1 MFARVKSNFVIF
13 DNLPYVVV
21 NVRFFIKSSFIIQIC
36 PFYYTHT
43 HTHTQKKKKTKTNKQ
58 NKKKFIVPEPEPICA
73 YFFLF
78 WKAYVGS
85 RFPNFSKK
93 KKNHQSKLSIS
104 WKNSRRPNFSKKK
117 KNLH

>member
-43 HTHTQKKKKTKTNKQ
+43 QKNKKNKNKQTNKT
-58 NKKKFIVPEPEPICA
+58 KKKFIVPEPEPICA
-73 YFFLF
+73 YFFF
-78 WKAYVGS
+78 FEK
-85 RFPNFSKK
+85 
-93 KKNHQSKLSIS
+93 HM
-104 WKNSRRPNFSKKK
+104 
-117 KNLH
+117 